1 MPPKVIIGNPILNEV
16 DLNVTSE
23 GLIASSKLN
32 YLLSMNIRQESEYED
47 ESTIY
52 SDKIKTLI
60 ENYKPEVKK
69 ERNAEMRLQLTDET
83 PVFKNSRRLSP
94 MELEIVE
101 KQIDEWLKQ
110 KIIQPSSSDFASP
123 IVLAQKKD
131 GSYRICLD
139 YRKLNKKIIKEHY
152 PLPLIEDQIDGL
164 RDANFF
170 SILDLENGFMHVNV
184 GLSSQKYTSF
194 VKPQHSMNF

>member
-83 PVFKNSRRLSP
+83 PVFQNPRRLSP
-94 MELEIVE
+94 MELEM
-101 KQIDEWLKQ
+101 L
-110 KIIQPSSSDFASP
+110 
-123 IVLAQKKD
+123 
-131 GSYRICLD
+131 R
-139 YRKLNKKIIKEHY
+139 NK
-152 PLPLIEDQIDGL
+152 
-164 RDANFF
+164 
-170 SILDLENGFMHVNV
+170 
-184 GLSSQKYTSF
+184 
-194 VKPQHSMNF
+194 

>member
-52 SDKIKTLI
+52 SEKIKTLI

-83 PVFKNSRRLSP
+83 PVFQNPRRLSP

-194 VKPQHSMNF
+194 VTPRRQ

>member
-52 SDKIKTLI
+52 SEKIKTLI

-69 ERNAEMRLQLTDET
+69 ECNAEMRLQLTDET

-164 RDANFF
+164 RDAHFF
-170 SILDLENGFMHVNV
+170 NILDLENGFMHVNV

-194 VKPQHSMNF
+194 VTPRRQ